1 MVKKISQK
9 KIRINKI
16 ERVLIKEMHFIFI
29 SDFKNILFDIY
40 SNYFQR
46 CIKNSSLLILI
57 IKIQFDSIQFDFQ
70 FLK

>member
-1 MVKKISQK
+1 MVKKISPK